1 MNRLVAPQ
9 CLQRNPRLELPSK
22 PTSPTHLVFLR
33 HPVEYTLTYCPVFQD
48 QLTAYLLATTF
59 VEHRINLDIETGG
72 WRPLNMERPPFG
84 FPAPLRAI
92 DEKCLHTGGIYAD
105 KRLALW
111 RLADI
116 AA

>member
-1 MNRLVAPQ
+1 MQ
-9 CLQRNPRLELPSK
+9 Q
-22 PTSPTHLVFLR
+22 
-33 HPVEYTLTYCPVFQD
+33 VFQN
-48 QLTAYLLATTF
+48 AY
-59 VEHRINLDIETGG
+59 RGNI
-72 WRPLNMERPPFG
+72 WG
-84 FPAPLRAI
+84 FPAPVKAI

>member
-1 MNRLVAPQ
+1 LRGRLAGHAAGLSERLSRQYLGLSAPV
-9 CLQRNPRLELPSK
+9 K
-22 PTSPTHLVFLR
+22 
-33 HPVEYTLTYCPVFQD
+33 
-48 QLTAYLLATTF
+48 
-59 VEHRINLDIETGG
+59 
-72 WRPLNMERPPFG
+72 
-84 FPAPLRAI
+84 AI

>member
-1 MNRLVAPQ
+1 VERPAQFQEKRVGLSPGHDIRRAQTN
-9 CLQRNPRLELPSK
+9 LE
-22 PTSPTHLVFLR
+22 
-33 HPVEYTLTYCPVFQD
+33 
-48 QLTAYLLATTF
+48 
-59 VEHRINLDIETGG
+59 IETGG

-116 AA
+116 A